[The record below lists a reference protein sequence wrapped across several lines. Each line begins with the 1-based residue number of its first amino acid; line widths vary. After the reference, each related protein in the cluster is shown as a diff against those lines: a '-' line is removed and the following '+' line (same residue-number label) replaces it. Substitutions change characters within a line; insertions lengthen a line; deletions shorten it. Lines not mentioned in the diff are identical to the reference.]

1 MQVDILLQDTDMVLR
16 RIAVIIV
23 YIWVS
28 NGHKTS
34 FWYNGL
40 VITSGYI
47 WRWGRQCIL
56 KKLVEKTIYNFIS
69 RVISFYN

>member
-23 YIWVS
+23 YIWDS

-34 FWYNGL
+34 FLYNGL

-47 WRWGRQCIL
+47 WRWGGS
-56 KKLVEKTIYNFIS
+56 VF
-69 RVISFYN
+69 